1 MQPAAL
7 LQCIVVYLVA
17 LAPNLRHVIDRQIF
31 LLKEEN
37 KKDTMGP
44 STKKPSFT
52 VRTIAKIPMPIRM
65 CDAIC
70 TPPIHPIGKVN
81 TFFLCVKIL
90 LPTLVDIFLAQKQF
104 TRRFSFHLSCAPL
117 HCCDLT
123 LLPARAIHTEE
134 SIIIMQLIHSL

>member
-31 LLKEEN
+31 LLLEEN

-65 CDAIC
+65 CDSH
-70 TPPIHPIGKVN
+70 TDTSNRKSKYG
-81 TFFLCVKIL
+81 FLCQNTSANNMEKQ
-90 LPTLVDIFLAQKQF
+90 LPGYNFIGIFL
-104 TRRFSFHLSCAPL
+104 
-117 HCCDLT
+117 
-123 LLPARAIHTEE
+123 
-134 SIIIMQLIHSL
+134 